1 MGISF
6 WHIAFVVILILLLF
20 GRGKLPQLMGDL
32 AQGIKSFKQGIR
44 DEDNTS
50 TAATTPNEIER
61 PKA

>member
-6 WHIAFVVILILLLF
+6 WHIALVMVLILLLF

-44 DEDNTS
+44 DEDNTTSS
-50 TAATTPNEIER
+50 TPAETEQ

>member
-6 WHIAFVVILILLLF
+6 WHIAFVVILVLLLF

-44 DEDNTS
+44 DEDNTTSS
-50 TAATTPNEIER
+50 TPAETER

>member
-6 WHIAFVVILILLLF
+6 WHIAFVILLVLLLF

-44 DEDNTS
+44 DEDS
-50 TAATTPNEIER
+50 TPAAPDEIER
-61 PKA
+61 PKV

>member
-6 WHIAFVVILILLLF
+6 WHIAFVILLVLLLF

-44 DEDNTS
+44 DEDS
-50 TAATTPNEIER
+50 APAATNEIER
-61 PKA
+61 PKV

>member
-6 WHIAFVVILILLLF
+6 WHIAFVILLVLLLF

-44 DEDNTS
+44 DEDS
-50 TAATTPNEIER
+50 PPPAPNEIER
-61 PKA
+61 PKV

>member
-6 WHIAFVVILILLLF
+6 WHIAFVILLVLLLF

-44 DEDNTS
+44 DEDNT
-50 TAATTPNEIER
+50 TPASNEIER
-61 PKA
+61 PKV